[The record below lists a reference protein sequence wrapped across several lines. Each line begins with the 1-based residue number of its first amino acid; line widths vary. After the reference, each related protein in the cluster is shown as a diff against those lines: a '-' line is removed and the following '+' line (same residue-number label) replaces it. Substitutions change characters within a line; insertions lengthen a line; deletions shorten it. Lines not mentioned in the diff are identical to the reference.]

1 MTTPGMDADLSQ
13 LLSASTTEPDALQ
26 LLDANLAA
34 LGPPQAN
41 AAAAIRSAPLPP
53 QLEKTTGRDGTPTY
67 CLRDAANNTVQWLG
81 PTTTPLVT
89 ADALLSKF
97 DAGMGNV
104 LLPFVGDGS
113 MASAL
118 LAKLRPHQALF
129 VVEPEAWRAK
139 AALML
144 YDCTDAARAGRLVL
158 SVGHDAWDQLRGFLN
173 ECRGYLPPERTLAL
187 PWIDAAQMRTIQ
199 AELQALQTPSVAQP
213 DNAAAAKTPSSS
225 TITRVVIL
233 SNSLAPEA
241 HYLARQLEAEANNDA
256 ACDAFC
262 SVPDRPDCLHPQ
274 FVQAQVNAL
283 QPTHVLLVDCCP
295 DDVSV
300 VLPDVAAHIVI
311 AHGSHIPASLLEKL
325 PSNGRLWVRSNAQR
339 TAALS
344 AEIDPDRVATYI
356 PTATVAANPAPIT
369 IERVFVAGLPHIPE
383 AEHVGLNLGSHRA
396 LWRACATIIGERIN
410 TYTDDHADQVLRDAE
425 RTLNTQLQSDDVRA
439 GIVERVRQYLGPA
452 VIAVRIREALA
463 KLDIEV
469 TVLPYTTFLRDTPDA
484 PVVWVNTSR
493 IIHPAVV
500 RLAAAGV
507 PVALR
512 SITSSAPEPDDGL
525 LQKLPSFTS
534 IAYLQSLI
542 DNWQRDETAMHE
554 AAKAVMANMQR
565 DSILTRITQSIG

>member
-1 MTTPGMDADLSQ
+1 MDADFSQ
-13 LLSASTTEPDALQ
+13 LLSASTTEPDAVQ

-34 LGPPQAN
+34 LGPSQAQ

-129 VVEPEAWRAK
+129 LIEPEAWRAK

-144 YDCTDAARAGRLVL
+144 YDFTDAAAAGRLVL
-158 SVGHDAWDQLRGFLN
+158 CVGHDAWDQLRGFLA

-187 PWIDAAQMRTIQ
+187 PWIDATQMRTIQ
-199 AELQALQTPSVAQP
+199 AELQALQTPSVAQSN
-213 DNAAAAKTPSSS
+213 NAAVAKTPTSSA
-225 TITRVVIL
+225 TTRVVIL

-241 HYLARQLEAEANNDA
+241 HYLARQLEAEAHNDTA
-256 ACDAFC
+256 SDAFC

-283 QPTHVLLVDCCP
+283 QPTHVLLIDCCP

-300 VLPDVAAHIVI
+300 VLPDVTAHIVI
-311 AHGSHIPASLLEKL
+311 AHGSHIPATLLEKL
-325 PSNGRLWVRSNAQR
+325 PSTGRLRVRSNAQR

-344 AEIDPDRVATYI
+344 AGIDPERVATYV
-356 PTATVAANPAPIT
+356 PTATVAATPASFT
-369 IERVFVAGLPHIPE
+369 TGRVFVAGPPHIPE

-396 LWRACATIIGERIN
+396 LWRACATIIGERLD
-410 TYTDDHADQVLRDAE
+410 TYTDGHADQVLRDAE
-425 RTLNTQLQSDDVRA
+425 RTLNTKLQSDEVRA
-439 GIVERVRQYLGPA
+439 GIVERVRQHLGPA

-463 KLDIEV
+463 KLDIDLAAV
-469 TVLPYTTFLRDTPDA
+469 PYATFLRNTPDA
-484 PVVWVNTSR
+484 PVVWVSTSR
-493 IIHPAVV
+493 VIHPAVV

-512 SITSSAPEPDDGL
+512 SITNSAPEPDDGL

-534 IAYLQSLI
+534 IDSLRTLI
-542 DNWQRDETAMHE
+542 DNWRRDETAMLE
-554 AAKAVMANMQR
+554 AAKAVMAHMR
-565 DSILTRITQSIG
+565 SDSLLTRIIQGIS